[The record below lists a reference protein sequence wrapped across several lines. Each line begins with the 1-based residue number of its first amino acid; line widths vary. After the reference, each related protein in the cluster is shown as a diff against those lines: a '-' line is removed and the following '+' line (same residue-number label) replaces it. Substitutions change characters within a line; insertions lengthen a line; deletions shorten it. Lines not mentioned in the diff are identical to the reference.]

1 MRTVFSFLL
10 LALIIFLIGFLCL
23 AVLIGWSVG
32 MGWLL
37 IRIAPFTLFEAT
49 LLVMIASITV
59 GYGAIRILT
68 ANVRDLTGSSSVSPS
83 LEDQPEPIPPQ
94 RFYQSEAEK
103 TNEAW
108 FRYEMANA
116 IYWDFDQD
124 DGINTT
130 MNDTE
135 MKELAIRLSEVL
147 VGALK
152 SQKPK
157 QGRPVRVTVTQ
168 LKKQMD
174 KMGQRPYDDDI
185 MRTAVSGINEMFDY
199 DEDLAAIAQVQNW
212 DEMAEDW

>member
-10 LALIIFLIGFLCL
+10 LLLVIFVVGLLCL
-23 AVLIGWSVG
+23 AVILGWSVG
-32 MGWLL
+32 VGWLL
-37 IRIAPFTLFEAT
+37 IKVTPFTLFEAT
-49 LLVMIASITV
+49 LLVMIASIV
-59 GYGAIRILT
+59 IGYGAIKVLT
-68 ANVRDLTGSSSVSPS
+68 TNVTAPSSSSYFPPA
-83 LEDQPEPIPPQ
+83 LEDEQAPIPTQ
-94 RFYQSEAEK
+94 RFYKSEAQK

-116 IYWDFDQD
+116 IYWDFDD
-124 DGINTT
+124 DDDINTS
-130 MNDTE
+130 MSDTE

-147 VGALK
+147 AGALK

-157 QGRPVRVTVTQ
+157 RGGRLRVTVTQ

-185 MRTAVSGINEMFDY
+185 MLTAVTSINEMFDY
-199 DEDLAAIAQVQNW
+199 DESLAEIAQEQTW

>member
-10 LALIIFLIGFLCL
+10 L
-23 AVLIGWSVG
+23 VLIVFLVGLLCVAMIMGWSVG
-32 MGWLL
+32 VGWLL
-37 IRIAPFTLFEAT
+37 IKITPFTLFEAS
-49 LLVMIASITV
+49 LLVMIASIVV
-59 GYGAIRILT
+59 GYGAIKIMT
-68 ANVRDLTGSSSVSPS
+68 TNVTTPSPS
-83 LEDQPEPIPPQ
+83 PHFPPPLEDEPEPIPAQ
-94 RFYQSEAEK
+94 RFYKTEAQK

-108 FRYEMANA
+108 FRYEMANS
-116 IYWDFDQD
+116 IYWDFEQD
-124 DGINTT
+124 NDINTT

-157 QGRPVRVTVTQ
+157 RSGRVTVTQ
-168 LKKQMD
+168 MKKQMD

-185 MRTAVSGINEMFDY
+185 MLTAVAGINEMFDY
-199 DEDLAAIAQVQNW
+199 DDELVEIVQEQSW

>member
-10 LALIIFLIGFLCL
+10 LVLIVFLVGLLCL
-23 AVLIGWSVG
+23 AVIIGWSVG
-32 MGWLL
+32 VGWLL
-37 IRIAPFTLFEAT
+37 IKITPFTLFEAS
-49 LLVMIASITV
+49 LLVMIASIVV
-59 GYGAIRILT
+59 GYGAIKIMT
-68 ANVRDLTGSSSVSPS
+68 TNVTTPSPS
-83 LEDQPEPIPPQ
+83 PYFPPPLEDEPEPIPAQ
-94 RFYQSEAEK
+94 RFYKTEAQK

-108 FRYEMANA
+108 FRYEMANS
-116 IYWDFDQD
+116 IYWDFEQD
-124 DGINTT
+124 NDINTT

-157 QGRPVRVTVTQ
+157 RNGRVRVTVTQ
-168 LKKQMD
+168 MKKQMD

-185 MRTAVSGINEMFDY
+185 MLTAVAGINEMFDY
-199 DEDLAAIAQVQNW
+199 DGELVEIVQEQTW